1 MVNGKTKSGFAF
13 SVDENAMNDMELVD
27 VLADKETD
35 DAFRMSYILKHLLPA
50 DQRKKLY
57 DHVRTDNG
65 RVPVDAVAAEIEDIF
80 VAMGDTG
87 KNS

>member
-1 MVNGKTKSGFAF
+1 MINGKTKSGFAF

-35 DAFRMSYILKHLLPA
+35 DAFRMSYILKRLLPA

-57 DHVRTDNG
+57 DHVRRDTG
-65 RVPVDAVAAEIEDIF
+65 RVPVDAVVAEIEDIF
-80 VAMGDTG
+80 AAMGDMG

>member
-27 VLADKETD
+27 VLADKEID
-35 DAFRMSYILKHLLPA
+35 DAFRMSYILKRLLPA

-65 RVPVDAVAAEIEDIF
+65 RVPVDAVVAEIEDIF
-80 VAMGDTG
+80 AAMGDQG

>member
-27 VLADKETD
+27 ILADKATD
-35 DAFRMSYILKHLLPA
+35 ESFRMSYILGKLLPA
-50 DQRKKLY
+50 DQRKAMY
-57 DHVRTDNG
+57 DHVRTETG
-65 RVPVDAVAAEIEDIF
+65 RVPVDAVVAEIEDIF
-80 VAMGDTG
+80 AAMGDAG

>member
-1 MVNGKTKSGFAF
+1 MINGKTKSGFAF

-27 VLADKETD
+27 VLADKEID
-35 DAFRMSYILKHLLPA
+35 DAFRMSYILKRLLPA

-65 RVPVDAVAAEIEDIF
+65 RVPVDAVVAEIEDIF
-80 VAMGDTG
+80 AAMGDQG